1 MKIFYAIVF
10 FLLAE
15 VLRANTS
22 SFIPA
27 TFSAE
32 FDHVQKSTLS
42 GREKIDPGSLKYRY
56 PSNIRFE
63 FLGKNK
69 ITFVSNPKTSWYYTA
84 PVIKG
89 EAGSLSQENTT
100 KSGPVKFFD
109 ILKNGL
115 SNNSNYSVIAENG
128 HYVLQLNDA
137 LKKEMGIAK
146 AILVFAEGKS
156 DFSNIKS
163 IELNYV
169 NKNPVTLKFKSITK
183 DVTLA
188 DSNFSFE
195 APTNTLINH

>member
-1 MKIFYAIVF
+1 MSSNVASQS
-10 FLLAE
+10 LLAKCGFK
-15 VLRANTS
+15 RGGRRRQ
-22 SFIPA
+22 
-27 TFSAE
+27 TF
-32 FDHVQKSTLS
+32 F
-42 GREKIDPGSLKYRY
+42 REGKYLDD
-56 PSNIRFE
+56 I
-63 FLGKNK
+63 
-69 ITFVSNPKTSWYYTA
+69 
-84 PVIKG
+84 
-89 EAGSLSQENTT
+89 
-100 KSGPVKFFD
+100 FFD